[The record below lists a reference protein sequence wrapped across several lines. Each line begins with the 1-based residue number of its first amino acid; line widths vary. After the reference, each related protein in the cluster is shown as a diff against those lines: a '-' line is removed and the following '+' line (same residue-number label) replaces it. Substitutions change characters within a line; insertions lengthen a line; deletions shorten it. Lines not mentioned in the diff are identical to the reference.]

1 MKTSA
6 NLLHDALAALSAHR
20 VLIGEAYERGNIV
33 RTAEN
38 AREVFV
44 LLQLRILVTDG
55 HDTFRLARTLTNFL
69 NDLTQKQRLFELL
82 GADIGKLN
90 NRVHLLRNEYKT
102 AVMDGRLDDIDNIA
116 AEFHDACAELSDA
129 VTSSISRLLLQAE
142 NNFGVVKALS
152 AKERQNKHY
161 LDEAETL
168 ARALGS
174 LELMSMQDLLDTDA
188 AAFAPLAM
196 PYRRLITGRLPEW
209 NTELNRVIGILKE
222 HLYRLRQIAPDV
234 RRLRDFARFLQ
245 QTPGYAPPDFVSLR
259 HPPLWLLRDPGMV
272 LVAHPDMADTG
283 AGHELEAIARK
294 LPAPKIAV
302 KVVREAGVLS
312 RRDNQQ
318 APVTVTPPPWRMALQ
333 RLGHHALASATPVS
347 ALRWRR
353 EQATDLDLPEDVW
366 LHLVLHTRQ
375 FDRAPFSR
383 LTYQSIGRDGPSPIS
398 RNRVISDVLLNG
410 R

>member
-1 MKTSA
+1 VKTSA

-20 VLIGEAYERGNIV
+20 ALIGDAYERGNIV

-44 LLQLRILVTDG
+44 LQQLRILVTDG
-55 HDTFRLARTLTNFL
+55 HDTYRLARDLTRFL
-69 NDLTQKQRLFELL
+69 NDLTQKQRLFDLL

-90 NRVHLLRNEYKT
+90 NRVHLLRNEYKS
-102 AVMDGRLDDIDNIA
+102 AALDGRLDDLDNVA

-129 VTSSISRLLLQAE
+129 VTSSISRLLMQAE
-142 NNFGVVKALS
+142 NNFGAVKALS

-161 LDEAETL
+161 LDEAENL

-174 LELMSMQDLLDTDA
+174 LELMNMQELLDTDA
-188 AAFAPLAM
+188 TIFAPLAT
-196 PYRRLITGRLPEW
+196 PYRHLITGRLPEW
-209 NTELNRVIGILKE
+209 NTELNRVTEILKE
-222 HLYRLRQIAPDV
+222 HLYRLRRIAPDV
-234 RRLRDFARFLQ
+234 RRLREFARFLQ

-259 HPPLWLLRDPGMV
+259 HPPPWLLRDPGMA
-272 LVAHPDMADTG
+272 LVAFPDMADSGVTP
-283 AGHELEAIARK
+283 ELEAIARK
-294 LPAPKIAV
+294 LPAPKVSV
-302 KVVREAGVLS
+302 KVSREAGVLS

-318 APVTVTPPPWRMALQ
+318 VPVTVTQPAWRVELQ
-333 RLGHHALASATPVS
+333 RLGHHALASPTPVS

-353 EQATDLDLPEDVW
+353 EQPTDLALPEDVW

-383 LTYQSIGRDGPSPIS
+383 LTYQPVERDGPSPIS
-398 RNRVISDVLLNG
+398 RNRIISDVLLSG